1 MVTEGNERG
10 LPMSSVIG
18 LGYLGL
24 DVDKPEDWLAF
35 ATRVL
40 GMEARPPAA
49 DGAIPLRYDDHEQR
63 IRLHRGKSDDI
74 AYLGLEVAEEA
85 ALAEVVRRLEAA
97 GTAVRAGS
105 PEELN
110 GRGVEVLAVFEDP
123 NRIRCELFC
132 RPQRERTPFQSPV
145 MPSGFVTGDE
155 GMGHVLLFV
164 DNGEKCET
172 FYRDLLG
179 LKLTDYVDI
188 ELGGTPV
195 HAVFLHSNP
204 RHHSL
209 AFAQARSPRRLHHF
223 MLEVNALD
231 DLGAT
236 FDRCQDAGVPILY
249 TLGRHQNDRMIS
261 FYGVTPSAFAF
272 EIGWGARKV
281 DDADWQVRTYYGISD
296 WGHRPPSEA
305 APRQ

>member
-1 MVTEGNERG
+1 
-10 LPMSSVIG
+10 MSSIAG

-24 DVDKPEDWLAF
+24 EVDKPEDWVAF

-40 GMEARPPAA
+40 GMQARSPEV
-49 DGAIPLRYDDHEQR
+49 DGTIPLRYDDRAQR
-63 IRLHRGKSDDI
+63 IRLHRGKADDI
-74 AYLGLEVAEEA
+74 SYLGFEA
-85 ALAEVVRRLEAA
+85 ADQEALAEVARRLEAA
-97 GTAVRAGS
+97 GTTVRAGK
-105 PEELN
+105 PEELTA
-110 GRGVEVLAVFEDP
+110 RGVEMLAVFEDP
-123 NRIRCELFC
+123 NRIRVELFC
-132 RPQRERTPFQSPV
+132 GPQREGNPFQSPV

-164 DNGEKCET
+164 DDGEKCEA

-179 LKLTDYVDI
+179 LKLSDYVDI

-195 HAVFLHSNP
+195 HAVFLHANP

-209 AFAQARSPRRLHHF
+209 AFAQASAPKRLHHF
-223 MLEVNALD
+223 MLEVNAID
-231 DLGAT
+231 DVGAT

-261 FYGVTPSAFAF
+261 FYGITPSGFAV
-272 EIGWGARKV
+272 EVGWGARKI

-296 WGHRPPSEA
+296 WGHRPPSDA
-305 APRQ
+305 ARPP